1 MTESKKI
8 VYVIQELPGTK
19 VGVPKINIMSAR
31 KHGEFKFLLPEFSQI
46 IFSPGPLIFK
56 LRNLLKD
63 YTPEDYLLLTGD
75 PAIIGVACSIVSD
88 MTNGRYN
95 LLKWDKQIECI
106 IRFQLTYTRKEKYK
120 MSNINFEADQRED
133 LDSVNEAGSLA
144 EQVVKLQK
152 LEEELLVKEAEA
164 KELKRKVDLVSSE
177 VIPTMMQE
185 MNISTLKLA
194 DGTSVEVKPVYGASI
209 PADKKEDAYTW
220 LRENGLGDL
229 IKNEVT
235 VAFGRSEDNKA
246 QQYAVLAQ
254 GQGYEPVQKL
264 KVEPMTL
271 KALVR
276 ERIENGLDMP
286 SDLFNLFT
294 SNRTKI
300 TRNK

>member
-1 MTESKKI
+1 MTIKTGHLYTNKSTNSTVETSIDFEQEKREELDGANDAKK
-8 VYVIQELPGTK
+8 L
-19 VGVPKINIMSAR
+19 S
-31 KHGEFKFLLPEFSQI
+31 
-46 IFSPGPLIFK
+46 
-56 LRNLLKD
+56 
-63 YTPEDYLLLTGD
+63 
-75 PAIIGVACSIVSD
+75 
-88 MTNGRYN
+88 
-95 LLKWDKQIECI
+95 
-106 IRFQLTYTRKEKYK
+106 
-120 MSNINFEADQRED
+120 
-133 LDSVNEAGSLA
+133 
-144 EQVVKLQK
+144 EQVVKLQE
-152 LEEELLVKEAEA
+152 LEAELLVKEQEY
-164 KELKRKVDLVSSE
+164 KEMKRKVELISSE

-185 MNISTLKLA
+185 MNISTLKLS

-209 PADKKEDAYTW
+209 PADKKEEAYEW

-254 GQGYEPVQKL
+254 GQGYEPIQKL

-276 ERIENGLDMP
+276 ERVEAGLDMP